1 MQSAAAP
8 HTMWVGTSS
17 RSVASI
23 AAWCA
28 GKLQIYLLLCLNS
41 ISTLCLL
48 LLLDSHAQ
56 VPHCQPVAYP
66 CFIPPNPTHA
76 PMHRC
81 LFLTPPPTT
90 PRARTPAP
98 PAYTILQTCCLTAGC
113 IRNCHTA
120 VSSSAAGGGGEPIV
134 PAPTTAAECA
144 RRSPSDSHIVK
155 QLRG

>member
-48 LLLDSHAQ
+48 LLLDSLAQ

-81 LFLTPPPTT
+81 LFLTPPP
-90 PRARTPAP
+90 PPPAP
-98 PAYTILQTCCLTAGC
+98 APQPHLHTPSCRHAASRLAASGTATQQYHHQQQAAVVNPLCLHPPPQLSVHGAPLLTA
-113 IRNCHTA
+113 I
-120 VSSSAAGGGGEPIV
+120 S
-134 PAPTTAAECA
+134 
-144 RRSPSDSHIVK
+144 
-155 QLRG
+155 